1 MASSLLNRLKL
12 RAGES
17 VDTIDP
23 NDPYKYVNKYLKE
36 YNITNPYIINAIK
49 GVISSEGGIKGKPEV
64 SYANTTAKDIKRIFG
79 ARASKYTDA
88 ELDVIKEDPVK
99 FWDMV
104 YGPEAM
110 KYYTEKKKGAWNP
123 GNDQPGDGYKYRG
136 RGLNQLTFK
145 SQYKAVSDRLKK
157 KGYDIDL
164 VKNPELLD
172 TDPDIQA
179 LVAIEFMT
187 DRLNTLSNSKGNVYK
202 EKRKQYNVN
211 NWKDIDDQETASLV
225 LANVQSGFGKTPRK
239 EYQENVYN
247 ASVKFIPVQPT
258 EGSRLNL
265 VAKKANQA
273 VEQPDVDEVLADIKY
288 KPQIPRM
295 PFGNNEEDIIQYSK
309 DIDAYNDAIN
319 RPSIDE
325 AADQEMAAYEANP
338 QEFDSYENYTK
349 LEEVEDNFQT
359 NPNDFENTMTDEE
372 YEALNI
378 SNPKNAVVDSDFN
391 EDDYMD
397 LPEVTVSAKKSV
409 VGDYGPEVEADLSK
423 YDNLEFL
430 NNSSSPRSTISE
442 GSFTNEAR
450 SKEQLKRD
458 AAAQKFISDPLQQ
471 SAKPGYFGSGQ
482 SIFYPSRQN
491 QRRSG
496 GSLAPIIPEYYKSKG
511 TPIYRDTTS
520 LPFNYGGILENG
532 GPGNGM
538 FAALDTIDNLQKD
551 YYQSMSPSKF
561 QNLQLNVDETLKQ
574 YEKEKARTSGV
585 QKNAFEL
592 AQKLANNTD
601 VEGKQH
607 YYNKARTEEVGGN
620 AQDWEAINM
629 GFVNN
634 PDSWIR
640 NIKDPKRVRVD
651 DEGNMIPYTKDG
663 YGCIGASCGIYAKAG
678 ATQKEDYGTG
688 FGKKTIKAG
697 EPIFK
702 QTGNKFLDANNYAAL
717 KAKGFTQSDV
727 ANEGAIARVRYP
739 NQSTTH
745 SFIVGKKQNGEVQEF
760 YENPGNLDSG
770 IEKTGKEVFDYYKP
784 NLTYWNYTGN
794 TEDLNKKYKNLLAQ
808 KEAYNRYN
816 VPEKLKT
823 RKAEFSQEPIKMPFV
838 LKKQSYPNTRKGRK
852 QEKQNNAYVEAYMN
866 KLQKK

>member
-23 NDPYKYVNKYLKE
+23 NDPNDPNQAIIDRYKNVPGVNVEKLTEYVNLNLSEPQTIVDAMLLAEAIGYTPTQAKVVGAQWALESTRGTDTAGADYNYFGVKSHNEAVMKRMSEQYGIDVAEGAVVNTKE
-36 YNITNPYIINAIK
+36 VYNGKTEVIQSTFASFKNPIEGFLGKKAFLETNKRYKDAL
-49 GVISSEGGIKGKPEV
+49 KPENTADQFAAKLKAAG
-64 SYANTTAKDIKRIFG
+64 YA
-79 ARASKYTDA
+79 
-88 ELDVIKEDPVK
+88 
-99 FWDMV
+99 
-104 YGPEAM
+104 
-110 KYYTEKKKGAWNP
+110 
-123 GNDQPGDGYKYRG
+123 
-136 RGLNQLTFK
+136 
-145 SQYKAVSDRLKK
+145 
-157 KGYDIDL
+157 
-164 VKNPELLD
+164 
-172 TDPDIQA
+172 TDPDYVKKISSIYNGPMRTVRPTWMQPTKKSTIPQLNWA
-179 LVAIEFMT
+179 MT
-187 DRLNTLSNSKGNVYK
+187 G
-202 EKRKQYNVN
+202 
-211 NWKDIDDQETASLV
+211 
-225 LANVQSGFGKTPRK
+225 
-239 EYQENVYN
+239 
-247 ASVKFIPVQPT
+247 VQPT
-258 EGSRLNL
+258 EGSRADL
-265 VAKKANQA
+265 VAKKANQVVEQPDQA
-273 VEQPDVDEVLADIKY
+273 IEQPDVDEVLADIKY

-309 DIDAYNDAIN
+309 DIDAYNDAVN

-338 QEFDSYENYTK
+338 QGFDSYENYTK
-349 LEEVEDNFQT
+349 LEEVENNFQT
-359 NPNDFENTMTDEE
+359 NPNDFENTMTNEE

-491 QRRSG
+491 QQRSG

-538 FAALDTIDNLQKD
+538 FTALDTIDNLQKD

-601 VEGKQH
+601 VTGKQH

-620 AQDWEAINM
+620 AQDWEAIDM

-640 NIKDPKRVRVD
+640 NIKDSDMPEVLD
-651 DEGNMIPYTKDG
+651 DDGNMIPYTKDG

-727 ANEGAIARVRYP
+727 ADEGAIARVRYP
-739 NQSTTH
+739 DSPTTH

-760 YENPGNLDSG
+760 YENSGNLDSG
-770 IEKTGKEVFDYYKP
+770 IEKTGKKIFDYYKP

-808 KEAYNRYN
+808 KESYNRYN

-823 RKAEFSQEPIKMPFV
+823 RKAEFSQEPVKMPFV